1 MTSALIGLLHRD
13 LRVARRELKYF
24 FLRVGL
30 QPLLFTF
37 IFGYVMP
44 RQGIIREGYASLLLP
59 GILALS
65 MTLSGMQAV
74 ALPLVIDF
82 GWTKEIEDRLLAPIA
97 ISTVALEKILV
108 GVIQSI
114 IAGMVV
120 LPLSWLVMGGGNVQ
134 LQLAHPLLLIVV
146 AIATILILLSP
157 GLLYMLDHKSLKE
170 SPGKKGSPAEQR
182 GN

>member
-1 MTSALIGLLHRD
+1 MKTAMIGLLHRD
-13 LRVARRELKYF
+13 MRVAQRELKFF

-44 RQGIIREGYASLLLP
+44 RQGIIAQGYTSTLLP

-82 GWTKEIEDRLLAPIA
+82 GWTKEIEDRLLAPIS
-97 ISTVALEKILV
+97 IMGVDIEKIIV
-108 GVIQSI
+108 GIIQAV
-114 IAGMVV
+114 IAG
-120 LPLSWLVMGGGNVQ
+120 L
-134 LQLAHPLLLIVV
+134 
-146 AIATILILLSP
+146 
-157 GLLYMLDHKSLKE
+157 
-170 SPGKKGSPAEQR
+170 
-182 GN
+182 